1 MPYVPFICKLPSF
14 PVLPLAV
21 VVVETGTGDAPRR
34 RYDSELNGVQS
45 IVTVGYRAI
54 VISKHYLVVFV
65 QRIGI

>member
-21 VVVETGTGDAPRR
+21 VVVENAPRK
-34 RYDSELNGVQS
+34 RYDSELNGVLS

-65 QRIGI
+65 QRIRI